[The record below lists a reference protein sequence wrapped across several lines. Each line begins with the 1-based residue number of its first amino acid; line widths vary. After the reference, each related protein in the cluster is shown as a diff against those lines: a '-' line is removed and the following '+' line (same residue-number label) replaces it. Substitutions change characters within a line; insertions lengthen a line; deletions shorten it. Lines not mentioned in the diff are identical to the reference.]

1 MRKHL
6 ALWIGL
12 IPLIAFAQEY
22 KRYTVQKDK
31 LSIQLSEGILNISPL
46 SDKVIRIQWV
56 KNSMKE
62 TQEFVLINK
71 PALPDFKITE
81 TPLLLKLSTNKI
93 TVEFNKQNGAIH
105 FINKSGKVFLSEK
118 AGTRKCTLDVDNTQ

>member
-1 MRKHL
+1 M
-6 ALWIGL
+6 LWMGL

-46 SDKVIRIQWV
+46 TDKVIRIQWV

-71 PALPDFKITE
+71 PVIPNFKITE
-81 TPLLLKLSTNKI
+81 TPLLLKLSTNEV
-93 TVEFNKQNGAIH
+93 TVAFNKRNAAINY
-105 FINKSGKVFLSEK
+105 INKAGLS
-118 AGTRKCTLDVDNTQ
+118 CD